1 LDHQHR
7 RSRGASVK
15 NVFRYAGGTENISV
29 PPAID
34 EGNPMFNQMNHRGDA
49 ILEWV
54 ILGAVVIAVLG
65 AALYAVSR
73 SISAKLNDVNVQIGS

>member
-1 LDHQHR
+1 
-7 RSRGASVK
+7 
-15 NVFRYAGGTENISV
+15 
-29 PPAID
+29 
-34 EGNPMFNQMNHRGDA
+34 MFNQMNHRGDA

-73 SISAKLNDVNVQIGS
+73 SISAKLNDINVQIGS